1 MACVPQKYNVS
12 APSAALCTSY
22 PLGSRSFWRVE
33 RTPGSSATDKM
44 CLVPSVE
51 ISVENPPCIGSELM
65 SAPHVPTGLTP
76 VGCCCLS
83 GIRPRA
89 GKTVEIHPVRWGSTH
104 RQPSPVPRG
113 FESSLRHVSNRRGPL
128 EGVVVPPRSLWC
140 GVHPAFVLEKHV
152 SAGAGRSSCGRHRS
166 AASVQAARRHRA
178 AGCRQRLVRSARRNP
193 VCTSAGTLA
202 VCRGVQIPISECLPR
217 YGTESRTS
225 DLDESPP
232 GRRSC
237 GEQNGNSD
245 NAINPANANLNCGSV
260 SDGDDKRWNALF
272 QEVAMGHFSIRQSF
286 LLY

>member
-1 MACVPQKYNVS
+1 MTFRRSTMSPRHRLHSVRRTLSVPEVS
-12 APSAALCTSY
+12 GAWNGLPDHQRRTKCAWCRPS
-22 PLGSRSFWRVE
+22 R
-33 RTPGSSATDKM
+33 
-44 CLVPSVE
+44 

-232 GRRSC
+232 GGVPVASRMGIATTPSIPPTPI
-237 GEQNGNSD
+237 STV
-245 NAINPANANLNCGSV
+245 APFPTAMTK
-260 SDGDDKRWNALF
+260 DGMRCSRK
-272 QEVAMGHFSIRQSF
+272 
-286 LLY
+286 